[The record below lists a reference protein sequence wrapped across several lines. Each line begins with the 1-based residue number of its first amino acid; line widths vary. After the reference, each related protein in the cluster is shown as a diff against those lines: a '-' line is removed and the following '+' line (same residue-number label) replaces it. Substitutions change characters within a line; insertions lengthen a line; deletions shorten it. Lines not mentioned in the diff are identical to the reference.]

1 MVHVRKGWLF
11 IVIHVVTIYY
21 MFSKVHYYFFY
32 CRPRDD
38 RVRND
43 MIGKFEKKAD
53 VFIDYIYIINM
64 TLLYIH
70 KIEI

>member
-1 MVHVRKGWLF
+1 
-11 IVIHVVTIYY
+11 
-21 MFSKVHYYFFY
+21 
-32 CRPRDD
+32 
-38 RVRND
+38 

>member
-1 MVHVRKGWLF
+1 
-11 IVIHVVTIYY
+11 